1 MTTVRRS
8 RADAVRGIAAVC
20 SVAAVRRF
28 AAALLVALSASFV
41 AAPALP
47 ADDPAFEARIK
58 RLESELRCLVCQN
71 QTIAESN
78 AELAVDLRRQV
89 KEQIAAGRSDAEI
102 VDFMTARYGDF
113 VLYKPPFKAIT
124 ALLWLG
130 PVLLLVVSALV
141 LTAVVRRRRNP
152 AAEPE
157 LTPEQRA
164 RAAKLLAGGDGG
176 SAR

>member
-1 MTTVRRS
+1 MRT
-8 RADAVRGIAAVC
+8 IALLLTLCLAL
-20 SVAAVRRF
+20 AAPF
-28 AAALLVALSASFV
+28 AAADEAKPTEQDPV
-41 AAPALP
+41 AA
-47 ADDPAFEARIK
+47 K
-58 RLESELRCLVCQN
+58 RAVRLSEQLRCLVCQN

-89 KEQIAAGRSDAEI
+89 KEQIAAGKSDAEI

-113 VLYKPPFKAIT
+113 VLYNPPFKAIT

-130 PVLLLVVSALV
+130 PALLLVISALV
-141 LTAVVRRRRNP
+141 LTAVVRRRRSP
-152 AAEPE
+152 AAEQE

-164 RAAKLLAGGDGG
+164 RAAKLLAGGNGG

>member
-1 MTTVRRS
+1 MPKH
-8 RADAVRGIAAVC
+8 IPLLC
-20 SVAAVRRF
+20 
-28 AAALLVALSASFV
+28 AAAFALAALV
-41 AAPALP
+41 AAPAYS
-47 ADDPAFEARIK
+47 ADAVPTDQDKVAAARAVK
-58 RLESELRCLVCQN
+58 LSEQLRCLVCQN